1 MKSKK
6 RYILFF
12 CIIALSLISHT
23 VLANNE
29 NTEEVNIDNI
39 QKELIE
45 TSSDISKLPTINS
58 RAAIIIDRKSKTILY
73 GKSEKEK
80 RKMASTTKIMT
91 ATIVLENSNLND
103 IVEVSK
109 KSAGTGGSRLGLKT
123 GDKITVHDLL
133 YGLMLC
139 SGNDAAVALAEHV
152 GGSVEGFAD
161 LMNKKAQELNLTN
174 THFVTPHGLDN
185 DDHYTTAYELALL
198 TDYALKNKVFA
209 QIVNTKNYTVTING
223 NSKNLSNTNE
233 LLGSLNGVYG
243 VKTGFTNGA
252 NRCLVTAC
260 KRNDL
265 DIICIVLGADTK
277 KFRTQDSIKLIEYTF
292 NNYQNINIKRIIDSK
307 FENWKSKN
315 LSKFT
320 IKKGISNKIE
330 LSLSNIENETIPIRN
345 DEVNAINI
353 EINCNKEL
361 EAPLKENKKIGE
373 LIVNINNKKV
383 INLDIMNTINIKKKN
398 PLNYFKYI
406 SLNYIDYLE
415 NIFQKQFINT

>member
-353 EINCNKEL
+353 EINCDKEL